1 MNHGKISI
9 RYAKALLGSATES
22 KVEDKVYNDMCTLEQ
37 SFKQFA
43 TLQQVL
49 TNPSITA
56 SEKAN
61 VLKLACGKN
70 IHATT
75 QAFIDFVIKQGRV
88 SQMQWMA
95 LMYQELYRKKQN
107 TVVTTLT
114 SAIELPAAL
123 QKKIA
128 SWIEKNQGHK
138 VELRTEI
145 NPDIIGGYIIDI
157 ENNRLDASI
166 SGQLSKL
173 NKYAGH

>member
-9 RYAKALLGSATES
+9 RYAKALLGSATDK
-22 KVEDKVYNDMCTLEQ
+22 KVEDKVYNNMRTLQQ
-37 SFKQFA
+37 SFSLFDA
-43 TLQQVL
+43 LQQVL
-49 TNPSITA
+49 DNPSVATT
-56 SEKAN
+56 EKAN
-61 VLKLACGKN
+61 LLKLACGKDIN
-70 IHATT
+70 DTT
-75 QAFIDFVIKQGRV
+75 ALFIDFVIKQGRI
-88 SQMQWMA
+88 SSMHWIA

-114 SAIELPAAL
+114 SAVELPEAL
-123 QKKIA
+123 TQKIA
-128 SWIEKNQGHK
+128 KWIEQYQGSK

>member
-1 MNHGKISI
+1 MNHGKLSI
-9 RYAKALLGSATES
+9 RYAKALLGSAL
-22 KVEDKVYNDMCTLEQ
+22 KNKAADKVYQDMYTLEQ
-37 SFKQFA
+37 SFGQFP

-49 TNPSITA
+49 DNPSVA
-56 SEKAN
+56 AAEKAQ

-70 IHATT
+70 IHATS
-75 QAFIDFVIKQGRV
+75 QNFIDFVIQQGRV
-88 SQMQWMA
+88 SQLQWIA
-95 LMYQELYRKKQN
+95 LMYQDLYRKQQN

-114 SAIELPAAL
+114 SAFELPESL
-123 QKKIA
+123 QKKIVG
-128 SWIEKNQGHK
+128 WIEKNQGKK

-166 SGQLSKL
+166 KGQLSKL

>member
-9 RYAKALLGSATES
+9 RYAKALLGSASDKKAEA
-22 KVEDKVYNDMCTLEQ
+22 KVYNDMCTLEQ
-37 SFKQFA
+37 SFRQFT
-43 TLQQVL
+43 TLQQML
-49 TNPSITA
+49 DNPSVTA
-56 SEKAN
+56 GEKAN
-61 VLKLACGKN
+61 VLKLACGKT
-70 IHATT
+70 IDAVT
-75 QAFIDFVIKQGRV
+75 ALFIDFVIQQGRV
-88 SQMQWMA
+88 SQLQWIA

-114 SAIELPAAL
+114 SAVELPTSL

-128 SWIEKNQGHK
+128 SWIENHQGK
-138 VELRTEI
+138 TVELRTEI

-157 ENNRLDASI
+157 DNNRLDASI

>member
-9 RYAKALLGSATES
+9 RYAKALLGSATAKKAEQ
-22 KVEDKVYNDMCTLEQ
+22 KVYNDMCALEL
-37 SFKQFA
+37 SFKQFP

-49 TNPSITA
+49 SNPSIATDD
-56 SEKAN
+56 KAK

-70 IHATT
+70 MHATT
-75 QAFIDFVIKQGRV
+75 GVFIDFVIKQGRV
-88 SQMQWMA
+88 TQLQWMA
-95 LMYQELYRKKQN
+95 LMYQELYRKTQN

-114 SAIELPAAL
+114 SAIELPEAL
-123 QKKIA
+123 KKKIA
-128 SWIEKNQGHK
+128 GWIEKNQGHK

>member
-9 RYAKALLGSATES
+9 RYAKALLGSAS
-22 KVEDKVYNDMCTLEQ
+22 DKKVADKVYNDMCTLQQ
-37 SFKQFA
+37 SFSQFDS
-43 TLQQVL
+43 LQQVL
-49 TNPSITA
+49 DNPSVTPV
-56 SEKAN
+56 EKAKL
-61 VLKLACGKN
+61 LKLACGTGIN
-70 IHATT
+70 DITSV
-75 QAFIDFVIKQGRV
+75 FIDFVLKQGRIG
-88 SQMQWMA
+88 SIHWIA

-114 SAIELPAAL
+114 SAVELPAAL
-123 QKKIA
+123 TQKIA
-128 SWIEKNQGHK
+128 KWIEQYQGSK

>member
-1 MNHGKISI
+1 
-9 RYAKALLGSATES
+9 
-22 KVEDKVYNDMCTLEQ
+22 
-37 SFKQFA
+37 
-43 TLQQVL
+43 
-49 TNPSITA
+49 
-56 SEKAN
+56 
-61 VLKLACGKN
+61 
-70 IHATT
+70 
-75 QAFIDFVIKQGRV
+75 
-88 SQMQWMA
+88 MQWMA

>member
-1 MNHGKISI
+1 MNHGKLSI
-9 RYAKALLGSATES
+9 RYAKALLGSALE
-22 KVEDKVYNDMCTLEQ
+22 KKAADKVYNDMYTLEQ
-37 SFKQFA
+37 SFRQFP

-49 TNPSITA
+49 DNPSVAAT
-56 SEKAN
+56 EKAK
-61 VLKLACGKN
+61 VLKLACGKD
-70 IHATT
+70 IHATS
-75 QAFIDFVIKQGRV
+75 QNFIDFVISQGRV
-88 SQMQWMA
+88 SQLHWMA
-95 LMYQELYRKKQN
+95 LMYQDLYRKQQN

-114 SAIELPAAL
+114 SAIELPDAL

-128 SWIEKNQGHK
+128 GWIEKYQGKK

-166 SGQLSKL
+166 KGQLSKL

>member
-1 MNHGKISI
+1 MNHGKLSI
-9 RYAKALLGSATES
+9 RYAKALLGSATE
-22 KVEDKVYNDMCTLEQ
+22 KKAANKVYNDMYTLEQ
-37 SFKQFA
+37 SFRQFP

-49 TNPSITA
+49 DNPSVAA
-56 SEKAN
+56 SEKAK
-61 VLKLACGKN
+61 VLKLACGKD

-75 QAFIDFVIKQGRV
+75 QVFIDFVIQQGRV
-88 SQMQWMA
+88 SQLQWMA
-95 LMYQELYRKKQN
+95 LMYQDLYRKQQN

-114 SAIELPAAL
+114 SAIELSDAM

-128 SWIEKNQGHK
+128 GWIEQNQGKK

-166 SGQLSKL
+166 KGQLSKL